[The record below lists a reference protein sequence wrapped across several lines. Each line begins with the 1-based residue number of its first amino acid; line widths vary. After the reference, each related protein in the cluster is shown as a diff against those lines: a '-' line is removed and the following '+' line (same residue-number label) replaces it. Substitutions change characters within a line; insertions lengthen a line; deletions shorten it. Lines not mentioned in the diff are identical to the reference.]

1 MIRPSGCFSARCRLS
16 SAPLSPAVDQ
26 RDPAA
31 GNPALGPE
39 CLSLQATNLIS
50 SQALIYSQQRL
61 SLMISDHRKCHSTT
75 PTNKNK
81 IYSILH
87 FNHFHKCWVLF
98 QKWMSDFLSWSL
110 FHSAISSAG
119 LGWDSSRIPDV
130 TLLSYT
136 YEFILRDPEA
146 FPGCSQAR
154 STSSGSLPAGLQW
167 KWLLSL
173 QRAVTLLAPHNTK
186 TPASAPLFCHY
197 RIPQPREISPP
208 APRRPQSTFTKLA
221 PSPNTFNWNM
231 FKLVGKQQHGPF
243 SGKVNV

>member
-26 RDPAA
+26 QDPAA

-61 SLMISDHRKCHSTT
+61 SLMISDDRECSNPTT

-87 FNHFHKCWVLF
+87 FNHFHKCGVVF
-98 QKWMSDFLSWSL
+98 QKWMSDFLSSSL

-130 TLLSYT
+130 H
-136 YEFILRDPEA
+136 PEGSWGIPRM
-146 FPGCSQAR
+146 FPGQIHKFWVSSSRPPVKVSPFMAKSSDSTCSTQHQN
-154 STSSGSLPAGLQW
+154 TSQRATV
-167 KWLLSL
+167 LSL
-173 QRAVTLLAPHNTK
+173 QDTPTSRNQPTTQETPEYIHK
-186 TPASAPLFCHY
+186 TCPESQY
-197 RIPQPREISPP
+197 I
-208 APRRPQSTFTKLA
+208 
-221 PSPNTFNWNM
+221 
-231 FKLVGKQQHGPF
+231 
-243 SGKVNV
+243 